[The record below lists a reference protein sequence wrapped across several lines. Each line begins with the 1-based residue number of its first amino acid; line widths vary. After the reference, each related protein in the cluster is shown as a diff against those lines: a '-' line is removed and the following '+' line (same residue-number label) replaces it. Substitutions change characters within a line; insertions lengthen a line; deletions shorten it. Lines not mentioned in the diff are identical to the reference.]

1 MVKREKIFCFLR
13 PLLFDLHQLLE
24 VTDLVILLRALG
36 ATGRKEAKKATGLR
50 KVTQA
55 ADRKDQKEVARA
67 ATRPGY
73 LKGTSKHT
81 RKLKEKKR
89 RAKGLKSLKVA
100 SLNGTRNLRVN

>member
-55 ADRKDQKEVARA
+55 VTPKDQKEAGRA
-67 ATRPGY
+67 ATLQGY
-73 LKGTSKHT
+73 LKEASKLT
-81 RKLKEKKR
+81 KKLKGKR
-89 RAKGLKSLKVA
+89 RRVKGLRNLKVA